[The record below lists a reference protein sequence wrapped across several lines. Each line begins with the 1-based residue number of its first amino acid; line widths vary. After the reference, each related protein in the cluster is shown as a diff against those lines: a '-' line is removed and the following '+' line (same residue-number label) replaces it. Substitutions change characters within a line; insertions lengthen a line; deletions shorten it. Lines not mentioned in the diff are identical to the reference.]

1 VEEVMRQQDRALAV
15 ALRGA
20 QWALDDAAYAIPS
33 QQYSS
38 QQCHDLANIL
48 EHLALILRD
57 RAANCDPVDDG
68 QPVEPSAV
76 TVEADAA
83 A

>member
-1 VEEVMRQQDRALAV
+1 MRQQDRALAV

-33 QQYSS
+33 GEYNS
-38 QQCHDLANIL
+38 QQCHELAGIL
-48 EHLALILRD
+48 EQLALVLRD
-57 RAANCDPVDDG
+57 RATNHGIAGVG
-68 QPVEPSAV
+68 KTIETSAV
-76 TVEADAA
+76 TAEADAA